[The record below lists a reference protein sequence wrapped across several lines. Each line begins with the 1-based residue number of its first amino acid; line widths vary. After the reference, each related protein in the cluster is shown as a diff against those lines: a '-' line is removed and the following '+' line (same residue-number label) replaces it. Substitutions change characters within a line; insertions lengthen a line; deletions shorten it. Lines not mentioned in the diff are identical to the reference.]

1 MTNVYSSEGGV
12 LLVNK
17 SFPSIIASITLT
29 ALQDFTTIV
38 NTGLY
43 NNASFW
49 YCTTVQRHNITLL
62 DKQKY

>member
-17 SFPSIIASITLT
+17 SFPSIVASITLN

>member
-17 SFPSIIASITLT
+17 SFPSIAASIT